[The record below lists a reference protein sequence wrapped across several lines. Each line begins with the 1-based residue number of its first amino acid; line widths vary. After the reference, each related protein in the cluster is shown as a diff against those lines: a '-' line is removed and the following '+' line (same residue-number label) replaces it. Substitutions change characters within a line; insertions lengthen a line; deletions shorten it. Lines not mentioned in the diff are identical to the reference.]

1 MGTDREGAWRTRS
14 EKKKSKT
21 VFFFFSV
28 FAIMKSI
35 SIHTNANTKLV
46 CKAARGRVLVARA
59 AKAERERESCLRK
72 ERVEE
77 TSRRALLSAGLGF
90 TFLSSARAA
99 YAILPDDDDEEL
111 IQRAKA
117 KRASKIKTE
126 LATERNFVGITKPT
140 EEEIKTV
147 QLAVAKIVKTGA
159 LIEQGDTENAAS
171 VIGTSSTPWASNLT
185 SLAKRKSAGAAS
197 EPAGMMLSS
206 LQVLQ
211 TSLMNSDDKKA
222 KVAYSAT
229 ASAMEDFIAAVGM
242 KGSIKGL

>member
-1 MGTDREGAWRTRS
+1 MGTDREGAWRTRR

-21 VFFFFSV
+21 VFFLV
-28 FAIMKSI
+28 FAILKSI

-46 CKAARGRVLVARA
+46 CKATRGRVLVARA

-90 TFLSSARAA
+90 TFLSTARAA

-117 KRASKIKTE
+117 KRASKIKEE
-126 LATERNFVGITKPT
+126 LAAERNFVGITKPT

-147 QLAVAKIVKTGA
+147 QLAVAKMVKTGA

-171 VIGTSSTPWASNLT
+171 
-185 SLAKRKSAGAAS
+185 
-197 EPAGMMLSS
+197 EPAGMMRSS
-206 LQVLQ
+206 LEVLQ